1 MFDCLSVNVRS
12 KLTFVQMFSGEH
24 INNNFSLNT
33 QKNEHHH
40 TGLEGYSWLRND
52 LRSKTVHDKL
62 QFTLTSSNFWFGVLI
77 KMQTSFISKLKL
89 KQIFKVALTELNK
102 LGHDSVGNWCRLK
115 ENAKTNLP
123 KEMVQWK
130 IKKNKIVVNVFIR
143 EKLGKYPMI
152 MKVFF

>member
-24 INNNFSLNT
+24 TNNNFSLNT
-33 QKNEHHH
+33 QKNKHHH

-89 KQIFKVALTELNK
+89 KQIFKVALTGGKKQTGSWFSRKLMSFEGECKNK
-102 LGHDSVGNWCRLK
+102 LTERDG
-115 ENAKTNLP
+115 A
-123 KEMVQWK
+123 M
-130 IKKNKIVVNVFIR
+130 KNKKKRNCC
-143 EKLGKYPMI
+143 
-152 MKVFF
+152 